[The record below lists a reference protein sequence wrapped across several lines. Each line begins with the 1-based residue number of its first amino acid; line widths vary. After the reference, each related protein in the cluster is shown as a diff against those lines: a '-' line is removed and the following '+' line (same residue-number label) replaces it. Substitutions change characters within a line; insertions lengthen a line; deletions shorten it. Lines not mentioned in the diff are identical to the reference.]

1 MAVRAQKR
9 GMRVMINFHYSDT
22 WADPGKKVKPAVWVG
37 HDFPQ
42 LLTDVYNYTF
52 DVMSAL
58 KTSGVSPEWV
68 QIGNEIPGGM
78 IYPEGSSSNFN
89 LLV

>member
-1 MAVRAQKR
+1 
-9 GMRVMINFHYSDT
+9 
-22 WADPGKKVKPAVWVG
+22 
-37 HDFPQ
+37 
-42 LLTDVYNYTF
+42 
-52 DVMSAL
+52 MSAL

-68 QIGNEIPGGM
+68 QIGNEISGGM